1 MTAATAHRYDDVH
14 TVVIERV
21 FAAPI
26 ELVFRAHSE
35 PEHLRRW
42 FGPPGYPLTRCDVDF
57 RVGGRFTFAMTGPD
71 GVQNPPFGGTYLEI
85 ERPSRIVYSNGFLV
99 DGADPAPQQQMR
111 VTIQLVADGATTR
124 LTMTTV
130 FGSQAMFDEHTGAG
144 YVGGASAA
152 LGLLDD
158 VLSAVLSGQHNEV
171 QVQS

>member
-1 MTAATAHRYDDVH
+1 MTAAITAHRHDDTR
-14 TVVIERV
+14 TVVIERT

-35 PEHLRRW
+35 PAHLRRW

-85 ERPSRIVYSNGFLV
+85 ERPTRIVYSNGFLV
-99 DGADPAPQQQMR
+99 DGAEPPPGQQMR
-111 VTIQLVADGATTR
+111 VTIELAANGAHTG

-130 FGSQAMFDEHTGAG
+130 FGSQAMFDEHTRAG
-144 YVGGASAA
+144 FVAGASA
-152 LGLLDD
+152 GLEQLANVLADMLAKD
-158 VLSAVLSGQHNEV
+158 VVRA
-171 QVQS
+171 